1 MQPCLPFMLT
11 WCADFRVDAVNDLLN
26 IPCPLHNHLHSSSFF
41 VMCCSLVQAWIMLYV
56 QSCCMAWP
64 ATVTCIRWKKQHEKQ
79 LTACDCELVLE
90 AEGCTLGNPAYSLR
104 STSSCLLL
112 LFLCHV
118 QPACLFSLIPLPLFF
133 IFFFHLSICAWSFI
147 VHGCVGIW
155 SMWPL
160 RRSCAWNWCEVQ
172 VWVCWG
178 IYCLFW
184 LSAAL

>member
-1 MQPCLPFMLT
+1 MVTHVNTVLSDWKQVAQNWICALSPAVQMQPCLPFMLT

-133 IFFFHLSICAWSFI
+133 IFFFICPFARDHL
-147 VHGCVGIW
+147 
-155 SMWPL
+155 
-160 RRSCAWNWCEVQ
+160 
-172 VWVCWG
+172 
-178 IYCLFW
+178 LFMVV
-184 LSAAL
+184 